1 MQNCVRYLTH
11 PQVQIDPTVPVP
23 LWTLSAIGRKRVYA
37 LARAGWLF
45 GTTEIIASGEPK
57 ALQTAEILAAELGL
71 AVTVKEAMHENDR
84 SATGFL
90 PPTEFEVVANEF
102 FATPAVSVRG
112 WEPARAAQRRIVREM
127 EMVLA
132 GEPRGDILVVG
143 HGAVGTLLLCHYSK
157 ISISRAHDQPV
168 GGGNY
173 FTFLRHDRR
182 VLHSCWPMEISP
194 LGQDT

>member
-11 PQVQIDPTVPVP
+11 PQVQIDPAVPVP
-23 LWTLSAIGRKRVYA
+23 LWTLSAIGRKRVCA

-57 ALQTAEILAAELGL
+57 ALETAEILAAELGL

-90 PPTEFEVVANEF
+90 PPAEFEVVANEF
-102 FATPAVSVRG
+102 FATPTVSVRG
-112 WEPARAAQRRIVREM
+112 WEPARAAQQRIVREM
-127 EMVLA
+127 EMVLE

-182 VLHSCWPMEISP
+182 VLHFWWPMEISP
-194 LGQDT
+194 LAQDT